1 MSGTVPAGMRMR
13 GKVCLVTGGGSGIGR
28 ATALR
33 MASEGAEA
41 IVVAGRREAEIKD
54 TAAACRELGADAI
67 AIQTDITQEDDV
79 ERLVR
84 TAVERCGRLDVAFNN
99 AGIGGSGFPL
109 AEEEEI
115 AFDEIVS
122 INLKGV
128 FLSMKHEIPA
138 MAKNGGGAIVNTAS
152 VAGLIGEPGISS
164 YSASKHGVVGL
175 TRTAALDHIS
185 QGVRINAICPGA
197 TRTPLLEKWF
207 QDPKVEEFVMAR
219 HPIGR
224 IGDPLEVARVAV
236 FLASDEASFV
246 VGQAWAVDGGLTAA

>member
-1 MSGTVPAGMRMR
+1 MRER
-13 GKVCLVTGGGSGIGR
+13 FRDKAVLVTGAGSGIGR
-28 ATALR
+28 AAALIF
-33 MASEGAEA
+33 AEEG
-41 IVVAGRREAEIKD
+41 GRLVLVDRNE
-54 TAAACRELGADAI
+54 ADARETLKRIERAGGEGI
-67 AIQTDITQEDDV
+67 ALAADVSRSADCVAMV
-79 ERLVR
+79 ER
-84 TAVERCGRLDVAFNN
+84 TIAAFGRLDVAFNN

-152 VAGLIGEPGISS
+152 VAGLVGEPGISS

-175 TRTAALDHIS
+175 TRTAALDHIR

-224 IGDPLEVARVAV
+224 IGDPQEVARVAV
-236 FLASDEASFV
+236 FLASNEASFV